1 VNRLRLGK
9 PGRILA
15 ATLVLGATVLGSA
28 SGAGADGTGPKLTVT
43 QLDSG
48 LAGNGQAKSSAE
60 LFWLGNPTTP
70 AVTVTENG
78 QPVKLDGA
86 PTQLTRDRAVVFV
99 IDSGPGM
106 NEGDLLP
113 HVRDTILAQVRAF
126 PSIEYAVVQA
136 GDRADIRAN
145 FTREAE
151 RIATAV
157 AAVGPTK
164 GSAVWDGV
172 NRAASML
179 AERANLQPNI
189 ILVTADDDTVAVDG
203 TAAAAARGSV
213 AASTAAVANVAYS
226 GRGSHITDAEPYE
239 LLSQT
244 TGTAFAPT
252 TDREALLAN
261 LRGAVTAVG
270 ERQYR
275 VGWSS
280 SAPAGDP
287 LHIDIAVGDE
297 HREMD
302 VIAGRGL
309 YRGYAQL
316 QPAVAATT
324 PFAFAGMDNPLVLG
338 LALLLVL
345 LGVAGAAYAVTT
357 SLVRNDLSNVLEP
370 YADAYKLMDG
380 DTEEQGSSMVAKS
393 AFLQRAVALT
403 EQVAENQGLLTRAEG
418 ALERANL
425 PLRAG
430 EAMFAYVVLVVALTV
445 IPLVLTK
452 NLVPVLIFGALGAV
466 VPLMVVSQIAKKRR
480 KAFMG
485 QLPDTLSLLSGTLKA
500 GYSLMQGVEA
510 VSQEISG
517 PMGLELR
524 RVVTESRLG
533 RPLEE
538 SLEAS
543 ADRMDSPDFEW
554 AVMAIRIQR
563 EVGGNLAELLM
574 TVGDTMVARER
585 LRRDVAALTAE
596 GRVSAYMLA
605 AMPPILAAVMYV
617 LNKEYVS
624 ILFTDVVGMFMVG
637 LATLSMIIGF
647 FWMKKII
654 TIEI

>member
-15 ATLVLGATVLGSA
+15 ATLVLGATVLGAA
-28 SGAGADGTGPKLTVT
+28 SGAGADGTGAKLTVT

-48 LAGNGQAKSSAE
+48 LATNGGRSSLE
-60 LFWLGNPTTP
+60 LTYLGNPTPP

-86 PTQLTRDRAVVFV
+86 PTQLTRDRAVAFV
-99 IDSGPGM
+99 IDSGKGM
-106 NEGDLLP
+106 NDGDLLP
-113 HVRDTILAQVRAF
+113 HVRDTILAQTRSF
-126 PSIEYAVVQA
+126 PSMEYAVVQA
-136 GDRADIRAN
+136 GDRADVRTN
-145 FTREAE
+145 FTREPE
-151 RIATAV
+151 RLAA
-157 AAVGPTK
+157 ALNAVGPTR
-164 GSAVWDGV
+164 GSAVWDAV
-172 NRAASML
+172 NQAAAML
-179 AERANLQPNI
+179 AERTNLQPNI
-189 ILVTADDDTVAVDG
+189 VLVTADDDTVAVDG

-213 AASTAAVANVAYS
+213 AAGTVTVVNVAYG
-226 GRGSHITDAEPYE
+226 GRGSQITDPEPYE

-244 TGTAFAPT
+244 TGSAFEPTA
-252 TDREALLAN
+252 DREALLAK
-261 LRGAVTAVG
+261 LRAAVTAVG

-275 VGWSS
+275 VGWTS
-280 SAPAGDP
+280 SATAGDP
-287 LHIDIAVGDE
+287 LHIDVAVGDE
-297 HREMD
+297 HQEMD

-316 QPAVAATT
+316 QPAVAAAAT
-324 PFAFAGMDNPLVLG
+324 PYAIPGMDNPLVLG

-430 EAMFAYVVLVVALTV
+430 EAMFGYVVLVVALTV

-452 NLVPVLIFGALGAV
+452 SLVPALVFGALGAV
-466 VPLMVVSQIAKKRR
+466 IPLMAVSQIAKSRR
-480 KAFMG
+480 KKFLS

-510 VSQEISG
+510 VSQEVSE

-524 RVVTESRLG
+524 RVITESRLG